1 MKLPPNAFVDPV
13 KLRDYCL
20 CPTHP
25 EGKHKARVF
34 LSALGISVE
43 EAAWLHEELVAAASR
58 EECQPGVATTYGQR
72 YTMDFILRR
81 GHRTARIRSA
91 WIVLSGETFPR
102 LTSCYVL

>member
-1 MKLPPNAFVDPV
+1 MKLPPNAFVDLV

-20 CPTHP
+20 CGTHP

-34 LSALGISVE
+34 LSVLGISGE
-43 EAAWLHEELVAAASR
+43 DAAWLQEELVAAANR
-58 EECQPGVATTYGQR
+58 EECQPGVATTHGQR
-72 YTMDFILRR
+72 YTMDFMLRR

-91 WIVLSGETFPR
+91 WIVRCGENFPR